1 MAYGNTSAHAET
13 ESAGKRER
21 EAQDRRQRILA
32 LLAAAP
38 DNALPV
44 NELTEA
50 LGVSVATVR
59 RDLAALSEADAVA
72 RTYGGAVLAPGR
84 LELAMSERQRLHAGE
99 KSRIARRAVSMLSAG
114 DVVILDAGTTAECVA
129 AEIAN
134 ELELTVVTNGIRCV
148 VQLVPQDKVHV
159 LVLGGSLRS
168 INETI
173 CGGEAEA
180 MLERIYGNYAFIGAD
195 AVDPAKGIASR
206 TYDQGRLK
214 SLMLTHAEHVYVIAD
229 SSKLRVPGTFT
240 YWSKLPREWNIIT
253 DSGADEEDLDRL
265 RRSGARQ
272 ILLA

>member
-1 MAYGNTSAHAET
+1 MARGNASAHDDT
-13 ESAGKRER
+13 EAAGKRER
-21 EAQDRRQRILA
+21 EAQERRQRILS

-38 DNALPV
+38 DNTLPV

-59 RDLAALSEADAVA
+59 RDLAALSEADQVA

-84 LELAMSERQRLHAGE
+84 LELAMSERQRLHSAE
-99 KSRIARRAVSMLSAG
+99 KSRIARRAVSMLGAG
-114 DVVILDAGTTAECVA
+114 DVVILDAGTTSECVA
-129 AEIAN
+129 SEIAN
-134 ELELTVVTNGIRCV
+134 SLDLTVVTNGIRCI
-148 VQLVPQDKVHV
+148 VQLVPQDRVHV

-180 MLERIYGNYAFIGAD
+180 MLEHIYGNYAFVGAD
-195 AVDPAKGIASR
+195 AVDPVRGIASR

-229 SSKLRVPGTFT
+229 SSKLRGPGNFS
-240 YWSKLPREWNIIT
+240 YWSRLPHEWNIIT
-253 DSGADEEDLDRL
+253 DSGADEADLQRL
-265 RRSGARQ
+265 RESGVHQ